1 MRSELRKKY
10 FLDWGNAFSKKDDEV
25 GKPSVELVT
34 VSRKRTA
41 KAGEDVEFINP
52 IVKRRSKSK
61 SRSKKKGFRFSLDLV
76 IGLIFFFMGVNLF
89 FTSGGIID
97 LIQSKA
103 RIGEGEKYLSQVVND
118 NQKIKE
124 EITKL
129 QHSSSYQKKIAREHL
144 GAIAKDEYLV
154 IFGD

>member
-34 VSRKRTA
+34 VSRKRVA
-41 KAGEDVEFINP
+41 KAGEEVELINP
-52 IVKRRSKSK
+52 IAKKR
-61 SRSKKKGFRFSLDLV
+61 SRSQQKKKSFKLSMDLV
-76 IGLIFFFMGVNLF
+76 FGMLFFLMGVNLF
-89 FTSGGIID
+89 FTGGGIID

-103 RIGEGEKYLSQVVND
+103 RIGEGEKYLSQVKTD
-118 NQKIKE
+118 NQKIRE
-124 EITKL
+124 EIKKL

-144 GAIAKDEYLV
+144 GAIAQDEYLV
-154 IFGD
+154 IFSD

>member
-10 FLDWGNAFSKKDDEV
+10 FLDWGNAFAKKDDEV
-25 GKPSVELVT
+25 GKPSVELIAVT
-34 VSRKRTA
+34 RKRAA
-41 KAGEDVEFINP
+41 KAGEDVEFVNP
-52 IVKRRSKSK
+52 VVKRRS
-61 SRSKKKGFRFSLDLV
+61 RSKASQKKGFRFSLDLV
-76 IGLIFFFMGVNLF
+76 IGLIFFLMGVNLF

-103 RIGEGEKYLSQVVND
+103 RIGEGEKYLSQVVVD
-118 NQKIKE
+118 NQKIRE
-124 EITKL
+124 EIKQL

-154 IFGD
+154 IFSD

>member
-25 GKPSVELVT
+25 GKPAVELVT
-34 VSRKRTA
+34 VSRKRVA
-41 KAGEDVEFINP
+41 KAGEKTELINP
-52 IVKRRSKSK
+52 IVKKRS
-61 SRSKKKGFRFSLDLV
+61 RNNTKKRGIKFSLDLV
-76 IGLIFFFMGVNLF
+76 VGVIFFLMSVNLF

-103 RIGEGEKYLSQVVND
+103 RIVEGEKYLSQVKND
-118 NQKIKE
+118 NQKIQI
-124 EITKL
+124 EIKKL

-154 IFGD
+154 IFSD